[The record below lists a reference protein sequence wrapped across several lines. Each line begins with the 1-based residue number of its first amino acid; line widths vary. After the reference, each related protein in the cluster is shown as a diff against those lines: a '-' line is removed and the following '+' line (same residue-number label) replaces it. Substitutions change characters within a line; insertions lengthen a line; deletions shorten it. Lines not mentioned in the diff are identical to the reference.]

1 MEEKLQR
8 EILDRLI
15 IIETKM
21 DNFNE
26 TNAKATEAYTTSIQ
40 NKEDIKEMQETIK
53 WLWRTT
59 VGAIITGAI
68 GILIAVI
75 KVNIGL

>member
-21 DNFNE
+21 DDMKDTFGTAE
-26 TNAKATEAYTTSIQ
+26 KAYTVSMK
-40 NKEDIKEMQETIK
+40 NEEDIREMKETVK
-53 WLWRTT
+53 WLQRTT
-59 VGAIITGAI
+59 VGAIITTVVGV
-68 GILIAVI
+68 LIAAI
-75 KVNIGL
+75 IGKM

>member
-21 DNFNE
+21 DDMKDTFG
-26 TNAKATEAYTTSIQ
+26 KAEKAYTVSMK
-40 NKEDIKEMQETIK
+40 NEEDIREMKETVK
-53 WLWRTT
+53 WLQRTT
-59 VGAIITGAI
+59 VGAIITTVVGV
-68 GILIAVI
+68 LIAAI
-75 KVNIGL
+75 IGKM